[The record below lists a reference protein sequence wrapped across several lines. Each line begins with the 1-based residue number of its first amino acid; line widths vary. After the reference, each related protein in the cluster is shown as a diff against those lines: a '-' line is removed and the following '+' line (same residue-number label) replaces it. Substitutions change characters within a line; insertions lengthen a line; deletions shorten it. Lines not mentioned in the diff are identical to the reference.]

1 MQKSDKQPLKLFDI
15 ANQQP
20 VAVRSST
27 QVQKEAD
34 STVFCDPNR
43 QSINDA
49 ALEVDRFAWPP
60 LCMALDETAKTV
72 AAPIVDAI
80 SSAADSGRRV
90 ILITSGA
97 RQSGRTTTA
106 IWLAATC
113 ALTNRR
119 IALIDADVEKPSI
132 AQLLGIQ
139 PPAGWEDF
147 STKDQPLGEYLIDSI
162 ADRFTVLP
170 CTFDA
175 SLTQWP
181 HLWDLA
187 SIFEF
192 LRDQYDVIL
201 VDVPPLE
208 RRGLGSEMLADCGP
222 FIDAA
227 LWLDTHPVD
236 TMWAQAQ
243 LHTAGVPLLGLIQRA
258 PLAAQAA

>member
-1 MQKSDKQPLKLFDI
+1 MQKPDKQSLKLFGV
-15 ANQQP
+15 AKQQP
-20 VAVRSST
+20 VAGRSLTPVQQEAPST
-27 QVQKEAD
+27 L
-34 STVFCDPNR
+34 SFDPNR
-43 QSINDA
+43 QSTSYA

-60 LCMALDETAKTV
+60 LCQALDETAKTV
-72 AAPIVDAI
+72 TAPIVDAI
-80 SSAADSGRRV
+80 TSAADSGRRV

-132 AQLLGIQ
+132 ASMLGIQ

-181 HLWDLA
+181 HFWDLA

-201 VDVPPLE
+201 VDVPPLQ
-208 RRGLGSEMLADCGP
+208 RRGLGPEMLADCGP

-227 LWLDTHPVD
+227 LWLDTHPAD
-236 TMWAQAQ
+236 PMWAQAQ
-243 LHTAGVPLLGLIQRA
+243 LHTAGVPLLGLVQRA
-258 PLAAQAA
+258 QLAAQAA

>member
-1 MQKSDKQPLKLFDI
+1 MQKPDKQSLKLFD
-15 ANQQP
+15 AAKQQP
-20 VAVRSST
+20 VVGRSST
-27 QVQKEAD
+27 QVQKKAHA
-34 STVFCDPNR
+34 TVSFDPNR
-43 QSINDA
+43 KSIHYA
-49 ALEVDRFAWPP
+49 ALEIDRFAWPP
-60 LCMALDETAKTV
+60 LCQALDETAKMV

-80 SSAADSGRRV
+80 LTASDSGRRV

-113 ALTNRR
+113 ALTKRR
-119 IALIDADVEKPSI
+119 IALIDADVENPSI
-132 AQLLGIQ
+132 ASMLGIQ
-139 PPAGWEDF
+139 PPAGWEHF

-181 HLWDLA
+181 RLWDLA
-187 SIFEF
+187 SICEF

-208 RRGLGSEMLADCGP
+208 RRGLGLEMLADCGP

-243 LHTAGVPLLGLIQRA
+243 LQTAGVPLLGLIQRA
-258 PLAAQAA
+258 QLAAQAA